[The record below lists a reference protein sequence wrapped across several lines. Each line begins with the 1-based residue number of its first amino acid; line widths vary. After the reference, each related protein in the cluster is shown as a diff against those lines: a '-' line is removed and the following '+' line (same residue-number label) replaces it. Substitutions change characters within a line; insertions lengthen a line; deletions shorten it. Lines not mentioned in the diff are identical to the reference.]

1 MTNTISVSSLLPAWP
16 LSLSWAFAL
25 LFDATLSVQQ
35 LMTGTR
41 DAYEIHHTCGQYDQH
56 DVQPMEDRE
65 NIWESQWDPSSSQD
79 AESEVGL
86 KRPLSSDAPASSGR
100 AKKVKGKGRISIG
113 PDGSLSGF

>member
-1 MTNTISVSSLLPAWP
+1 M
-16 LSLSWAFAL
+16 F
-25 LFDATLSVQQ
+25 FDAISSVQQ

-41 DAYEIHHTCGQYDQH
+41 DGYEIHHTCGQYDHQ

-79 AESEVGL
+79 AESDAGP
-86 KRPLSSDAPASSGR
+86 KRPLSSDAPASGVR
-100 AKKVKGKGRISIG
+100 AKKVKGKGKISIG